1 MTEPFEGCRVV
12 ALVRSGP
19 VADLY
24 EAIQEPLGRRVLV
37 KALSASILPS
47 SPFAAVLE
55 REARV
60 LASLD
65 HAGIVRL
72 LDFVK
77 RSERMWLVLE
87 HVEGWELEELLRR
100 LQAQDGRPASPVNPA
115 PRSGANPTAHLGWS
129 SAAQGSRLGK
139 APEPARRAGMDPRA
153 ATSIALRV
161 AEALD
166 HAHRRG
172 VVHRELGPRHI
183 LLGRDGSVKLAGF
196 SVQLEEHGAPVET
209 VDVTGSRSAAY
220 LAPEQILG
228 EPADPRGDFFSL
240 GVVLYELLSG
250 QNPFGDD
257 ADGRIAQRVR
267 HDSPAL
273 LSRLVPQVPGS
284 LERLVAR
291 CLEKL
296 PGDRFQSAAELVS
309 TLHRILAELG
319 VSDANAAIRGALG
332 AAGLVPEE
340 RSLSPRNSGPRER
353 PRGVP
358 LRGLLVA
365 SALLVLGGGV
375 IQWVGAATALP
386 GDHAGVTRLELAP
399 EDAASLRVVA
409 TPWAH
414 VFIDGQQVAT
424 TPFAT
429 PIPLR
434 SGTHHVRLDHPKAPS
449 EHRTITLVPGET
461 ILLDV
466 TLKIE
471 LPQAEVSP
479 TPPPEED
486 DSP

>member
-12 ALVRSGP
+12 ALVHSGP

-60 LASLD
+60 LAGLD
-65 HAGIVRL
+65 HPGIVRL

-77 RSERMWLVLE
+77 RSDRMWLVLE
-87 HVEGWELEELLRR
+87 HVEGWELNEVFERLR
-100 LQAQDGRPASPVNPA
+100 AQSGPTEPPASQA
-115 PRSGANPTAHLGWS
+115 PRALAAGTLSAGWPA
-129 SAAQGSRLGK
+129 AAQGSLLGK
-139 APEPARRAGMDPRA
+139 PPPAARRAAMDPRA
-153 ATSIALRV
+153 ATAIALRV
-161 AEALD
+161 AEALE
-166 HAHRRG
+166 HAHGRG
-172 VVHRELGPRHI
+172 VVHRELSPRHI
-183 LLGRDGSVKLAGF
+183 LIARDGVVKLTGF
-196 SVQLEEHGAPVET
+196 SVQLEEHGSRSEP
-209 VDVTGSRSAAY
+209 VDVTGARSVAY

-257 ADGRIAQRVR
+257 ADGRIAQRIR

-273 LSRLVPQVPGS
+273 LSRLVPTVPGA

-309 TLHRILAELG
+309 TLQGILAELN
-319 VSDANAAIRGALG
+319 VSEPSSALRGALG
-332 AAGLVPEE
+332 AAGLVTAEE
-340 RSLSPRNSGPRER
+340 SAAPRNAGPRER

-358 LRGLLVA
+358 LRGLVVA
-365 SALLVLGGGV
+365 SALLVVGGGV
-375 IQWVGAATALP
+375 VQWVGAATTLP
-386 GDHAGVTRLELAP
+386 GEDAGTTRLELAP
-399 EDAASLRVVA
+399 DDAASLRVVA

-414 VFIDGQQVAT
+414 VFVDGQQVAT
-424 TPFAT
+424 TPFAV

-434 SGTHHVRLDHPKAPS
+434 PGTHHVRLDHPKAPS
-449 EHRTITLVPGET
+449 EHRTVTLVPGET

-471 LPQAEVSP
+471 VPAPEVSVA
-479 TPPPEED
+479 PPPED
-486 DSP
+486 DGSP